1 MVIASYL
8 IIKKM
13 LAMLAELLTEY
24 RGLVIVLFVLPGG
37 YIFDAVISLV
47 GWFTKLLGKGYSS
60 HSEKV
65 CLSRSLSSLPYCACC
80 LPASWVLEHAQ
91 FRICRSR
98 VRE

>member
-1 MVIASYL
+1 MSSNPMQHL

-47 GWFTKLLGKGYSS
+47 GWFTKLLGRGYSS

-65 CLSRSLSSLPYCACC
+65 CLSRSLSPRSHTVRAVC
-80 LPASWVLEHAQ
+80 LPPG
-91 FRICRSR
+91 C
-98 VRE
+98 